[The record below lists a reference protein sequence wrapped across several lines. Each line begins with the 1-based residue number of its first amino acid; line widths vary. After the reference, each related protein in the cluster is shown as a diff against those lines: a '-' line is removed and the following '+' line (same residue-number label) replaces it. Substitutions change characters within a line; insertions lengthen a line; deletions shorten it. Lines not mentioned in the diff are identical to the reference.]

1 MATTPPMKKP
11 TAILLWN
18 FRMIMVPPMLKAAN
32 KNADQILA
40 KPSEKDRVPM
50 TAQDRRARIP
60 VSPKIE
66 YLKERDNGGRTTT
79 TNKIPYQKLQRFMA
93 HVEIAFFVYCV
104 PPASNKSS

>member
-40 KPSEKDRVPM
+40 NPSEKDRVPM
-50 TAQDRRARIP
+50 TAHDKSANIP
-60 VSPKIE
+60 VRPKIE
-66 YLKERDNGGRTTT
+66 YLYKQEN
-79 TNKIPYQKLQRFMA
+79 QQRKNS
-93 HVEIAFFVYCV
+93 
-104 PPASNKSS
+104 SNNSR